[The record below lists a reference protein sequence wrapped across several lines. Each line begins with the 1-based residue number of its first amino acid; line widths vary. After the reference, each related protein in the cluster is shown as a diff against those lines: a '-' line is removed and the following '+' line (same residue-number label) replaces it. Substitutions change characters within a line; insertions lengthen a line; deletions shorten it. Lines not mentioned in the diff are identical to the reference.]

1 VSGETFGTQ
10 SAEWLR
16 SLRARRRKPISPST
30 LRTFQTHIRRL
41 TPLVGAD
48 TLLENIH
55 SGFLKN
61 LVAKMD
67 LSPKTISDTLVS
79 LRSIV
84 ASAVDEKTGEP
95 LYPRTWN
102 SKFIDAPQVLNQK
115 RPTVTAEKI
124 EAAIEASTTQEEQLL
139 YAVLGGTGLRISEA
153 LSIRIGPVAED
164 QTAWLPTENMVC
176 VRATMFGKNEQRGRV
191 KTPNAK
197 RDVDLSPNLNAAIQQ
212 FTEASQIQQ
221 GQFLFR
227 QWMEGSTADHFR
239 PIGRG
244 IPGYHSLRRFRISHL
259 RSVSV
264 LADLTR
270 YWAGHGAESIT
281 DIYAKLG
288 EDVGLRREWAIKAGL
303 GFSIDKLGCPAPS
316 LAKNQSAK
324 PLKPRK
330 KFKRASAYSVA
341 CATAADQQRRAA
353 LTPQP

>member
-1 VSGETFGTQ
+1 MSHETFGTQ

-30 LRTFQTHIRRL
+30 LRTFQIHIRRL

-79 LRSIV
+79 LRAIV

-115 RPTVTAEKI
+115 RPTVTAEQI
-124 EAAIEASTTQEEQLL
+124 EAAIEASTTQEEQFL

-164 QTAWLPTENMVC
+164 QTAWLPAENMVC
-176 VRATMFGKNEQRGRV
+176 VRATMFGNTEQRGRV

-197 RDVDLSPNLNAAIQQ
+197 RDIDLCLSLNEAIQAFVQ
-212 FTEASQIQQ
+212 TNNIQQ
-221 GQFLFR
+221 GQFLFQR
-227 QWMEGSTADHFR
+227 WMEDSTADHFR
-239 PIGRG
+239 PVGRG
-244 IPGYHSLRRFRISHL
+244 IPGYHSFRRFRVGHL
-259 RSVSV
+259 RTAPVIE
-264 LADLTR
+264 DLIR
-270 YWAGHGAESIT
+270 FWIGHGAESIT
-281 DIYAKLG
+281 SAYSRLS
-288 EDVGLRREWAIKAGL
+288 EDVGLRREWATMAGL
-303 GFSIDKLGCPAPS
+303 GFSIDKLGRPAPPPV
-316 LAKNQSAK
+316 KKQSTK
-324 PLKPRK
+324 PLRPRK

-341 CATAADQQRRAA
+341 CAAVADQQRRGA
-353 LTPQP
+353 LNPQP

>member
-1 VSGETFGTQ
+1 VSNETFETQ

-30 LRTFQTHIRRL
+30 LRTFQIHIRRL

-67 LSPKTISDTLVS
+67 LSPKTISDTLVT
-79 LRSIV
+79 LRAIV
-84 ASAVDEKTGEP
+84 ASAVDGKTGEP

-102 SKFIDAPQVLNQK
+102 AKFIDAPQVLNQK
-115 RPTVTAEKI
+115 RPTVTAEQI
-124 EAAIEASTTQEEQLL
+124 EDAIEASTTQEEQLL

-164 QTAWLPTENMVC
+164 QTAWLPAENMVC
-176 VRATMFGKNEQRGRV
+176 VRATMFGNKEQRGRV

-197 RDVDLSPNLNAAIQQ
+197 RDVDLDPSLNAAIQRLA
-212 FTEASQIQQ
+212 EASQIGQ
-221 GQFLFR
+221 GQFLF
-227 QWMEGSTADHFR
+227 QKWIEGSTADHFR

-244 IPGYHSLRRFRISHL
+244 IPGYHSLRRFRIGHL
-259 RSVSV
+259 RSVPV

-288 EDVGLRREWAIKAGL
+288 EYVALRREWAIKAGL
-303 GFSIDKLGCPAPS
+303 GFSMDKVGLPAPS
-316 LAKNQSAK
+316 PAKKRSDK

-330 KFKRASAYSVA
+330 KFKRASAYAVA
-341 CATAADQQRRAA
+341 CAAVADQKHRAA
-353 LTPQP
+353 LNPQS